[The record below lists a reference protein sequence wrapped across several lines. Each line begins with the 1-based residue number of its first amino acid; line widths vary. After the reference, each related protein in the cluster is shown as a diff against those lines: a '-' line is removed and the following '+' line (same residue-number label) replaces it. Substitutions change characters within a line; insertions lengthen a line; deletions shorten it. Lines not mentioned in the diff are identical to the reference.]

1 MMLRTPVF
9 FVLMLCLA
17 NAGAAQSKSGETPHW
32 TPGYQ
37 AAIHVGGQVP
47 AQSLAD
53 RFGASNTVGFS
64 AYKIE
69 ANGWRWGCH
78 YRFQTGS
85 EVREPGLLG
94 NLLDPNG
101 RMVDNEGRI
110 ALVTPQQ
117 RGTLLTLSTGRLVQ
131 TSAFQAGSGLLL
143 EMNFGFWEHKVHF
156 QNRGNRV
163 TQLEDPYLAGYD
175 RLTRGWLIIPRIGY
189 YHDAPNGLVRFQVG
203 IESFLGRMQPQR
215 TWNADTL
222 TTDSGPRNDGTVG
235 LFAAW
240 ILRLKARSTNVD
252 YYH

>member
-1 MMLRTPVF
+1 MMARLPASIVCLILLATP
-9 FVLMLCLA
+9 A
-17 NAGAAQSKSGETPHW
+17 AAQTKSGDVHPW
-32 TPGYQ
+32 SPGYQ
-37 AAIHVGGQVP
+37 AAIHFGGQVP
-47 AQSLAD
+47 ARALAD
-53 RFGASNTVGFS
+53 RFGTSNTVGFS
-64 AYKIE
+64 ICKVE
-69 ANGWRWGCH
+69 ASGWRWGCH

-85 EVREPGLLG
+85 EVREPGLLD
-94 NLLDPNG
+94 NLLDDNG

-117 RGTLLTLSTGRLVQ
+117 RGTLLTLSAGRLISS
-131 TSAFQAGSGLLL
+131 SAFRDGSGLLI
-143 EMNFGFWEHKVHF
+143 EMNCGFWEHKVHF

-175 RLTRGWLIIPRIGY
+175 RLTRGWLVIPRVGY
-189 YHDAPNGLVRFQVG
+189 YHDAPNGLIRFQVG

-215 TWNADTL
+215 AWNADTL
-222 TTDSGPRNDGTVG
+222 SSDSGPRNDGTVG